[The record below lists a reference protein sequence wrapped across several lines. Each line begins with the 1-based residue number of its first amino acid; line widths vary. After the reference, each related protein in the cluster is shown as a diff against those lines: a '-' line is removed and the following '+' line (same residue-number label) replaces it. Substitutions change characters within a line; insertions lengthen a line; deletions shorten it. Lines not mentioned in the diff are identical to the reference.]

1 MELLCFL
8 QPAQVL
14 RYNLFL
20 FDVSQ
25 RGVREE
31 ALWVCEDVW
40 MAFFFFAIPPISF
53 IILHKSL
60 ERKSPY
66 RRLYLA

>member
-40 MAFFFFAIPPISF
+40 MAFFFLLA
-53 IILHKSL
+53 L
-60 ERKSPY
+60 
-66 RRLYLA
+66 LYLS